1 MQAILN
7 DLVANYGLTNDSEI
21 LLWGDSAGAFG
32 VLINVDFVANFVPG
46 ARVQG
51 VVNSGWFL
59 NYTTFLPGEPTL
71 DEIYTAAV
79 EVFNPY
85 ANQLCLANSTSPAS
99 VISCLHPTTSYP
111 FIKQNLFFV
120 QSVLDTFELLD
131 ILDFNMTDGN
141 YTESFAVGVAT
152 TYNTTLS
159 TLWATKPEDGYYL
172 LSCYLHVPSITTNFI
187 SNTTATQ
194 AIQNWYFNSGPFKF
208 DDDCLPQS
216 AVSIQYTT
224 TLPSCT
230 TVTQTCAKANIT
242 AVYASATITSMT
254 AITSASNSASSPIP
268 TGINSSANAMTCGIL
283 AYLMLCASR
292 ILHL

>member
-85 ANQLCLANSTSPAS
+85 ANQLCLANSSTTPSE
-99 VISCLHPTTSYP
+99 IFCLHPNNFYP
-111 FIKQNLFFV
+111 FINQNLFFI
-120 QSVLDTFELLD
+120 QSVLDSFELLD
-131 ILDFNMTDGN
+131 LLDFNTSYGN
-141 YTESFAVGVAT
+141 YSESFAIGVST
-152 TYNTTLS
+152 YYNTTLN
-159 TLWATKPEDGYYL
+159 TLWATKPDDGYYL
-172 LSCYLHVPSITTNFI
+172 LSCYLHVPSITSPFI
-187 SNTTATQ
+187 SNITATE
-194 AIQNWYFNSGPFKF
+194 AVINWYFNLGSFKF
-208 DDDCLPQS
+208 EDGCLPQS
-216 AVSIQYTT
+216 AVSIQYASA
-224 TLPSCT
+224 LPPCYN
-230 TVTQTCAKANIT
+230 VTQTCAKASVADTTFTTMI
-242 AVYASATITSMT
+242 MP
-254 AITSASNSASSPIP
+254 SASNSSSPIP

-283 AYLMLCASR
+283 AFLILCACV